1 MRKRTARM
9 AWLVAGGVALGAL
22 AIAATS
28 YVMRLDQESLEQQR
42 GVIGGSTRMAV
53 ASPRR
58 WRPPLDL
65 STIASTAMIEEVGEA
80 RAKPRRPDRR
90 SL

>member
-28 YVMRLDQESLEQQR
+28 YVMRLDQESLDQQR
-42 GVIGGSTRMAV
+42 GVIRGSFELVDQDGRGVTEEMA
-53 ASPRR
+53 AAAGTYLRSP
-58 WRPPLDL
+58 
-65 STIASTAMIEEVGEA
+65 A
-80 RAKPRRPDRR
+80 PR
-90 SL
+90 